1 MLESSNQLNNERK
14 VRNHEEDTYILV
26 NHRSSWRSCPWSR
39 CRGSPACRRRQR
51 IGRGAGA
58 RIATDFLLGRAGRS
72 CGRSL
77 RANCR
82 ICTVGSVAGFGTN
95 TGFPGYGTVP
105 GFSGVAG
112 YGPVAGFS
120 GFPGHGPVP
129 GISGI
134 AGYGPVPG
142 LTFVSADRTF
152 GGQRQL
158 TDADPADAAGTGF

>member
-1 MLESSNQLNNERK
+1 MLEASNQLNNERK
-14 VRNHEEDTYILV
+14 VRNHEEVTYILV
-26 NHRSSWRSCPWSR
+26 HHRSSWRSGPWGR

-58 RIATDFLLGRAGRS
+58 RITADFLLGGAGRS

-82 ICTVGSVAGFGTN
+82 FCTVGSVAGVGTN
-95 TGFPGYGTVP
+95 TGFPGIGE
-105 GFSGVAG
+105 
-112 YGPVAGFS
+112 VAGFPGLAGYRPIG
-120 GFPGHGPVP
+120 GFPGL
-129 GISGI
+129 

-142 LTFVSADRTF
+142 LAFVSADRSF

-158 TDADPADAAGTGF
+158 TDANPADAAGTGF

>member
-1 MLESSNQLNNERK
+1 MLEASNQLNNERK
-14 VRNHEEDTYILV
+14 VRNHEEVTYILV
-26 NHRSSWRSCPWSR
+26 DHRSSWRSRPRGR

-58 RIATDFLLGRAGRS
+58 RITADFLLGGAGRS

-82 ICTVGSVAGFGTN
+82 IRTVGSVPGFGTN
-95 TGFPGYGTVP
+95 TGFPVIGPVACVP
-105 GFSGVAG
+105 GLAG
-112 YGPVAGFS
+112 YGPVAGFPCV
-120 GFPGHGPVP
+120 PGYGPVA
-129 GISGI
+129 GVSGL

-142 LTFVSADRTF
+142 FAFVSADRSF

-158 TDADPADAAGTGF
+158 TDANPADAAGTGF